1 MINRIINLGLDLLIG
16 VLLFLI
22 APLLYVLLTIQGPV
36 YAKIIGSVFILLV
49 SGAVFSSL
57 RSTKKNKEK

>member
-1 MINRIINLGLDLLIG
+1 VINRIINLGLDLLIG
-16 VLLFLI
+16 ILLFLV
-22 APLLYVLLTIQGPV
+22 APLLYVLLTIPGPV
-36 YAKIIGSVFILLV
+36 YAKIIGIVFILLV